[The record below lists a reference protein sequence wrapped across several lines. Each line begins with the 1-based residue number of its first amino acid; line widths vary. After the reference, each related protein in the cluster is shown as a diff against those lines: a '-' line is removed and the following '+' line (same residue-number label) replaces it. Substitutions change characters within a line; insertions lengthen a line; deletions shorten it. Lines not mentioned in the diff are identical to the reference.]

1 MKSNRRS
8 RRVKVTA
15 TGTGLV
21 SRSGVALLRELT
33 EVTGLV
39 EGWTEQMLDTY
50 KAMPTVHAPG
60 RVLADLAVA
69 IADGGDALSH
79 LATLRDQDKLFST
92 VASAPTAWRV
102 IDRVDAEH
110 LGRLRQV
117 RALARERAWAAGA
130 GPDLAAGLTIDLDA
144 TILISHSDK
153 QNAAATWKK
162 TFGFHPLMAYLDRPD
177 ISGGE
182 ALAGMLRTGKAG
194 SNTAADHQ
202 QVLSMA
208 LAALPPQA
216 RPRPG
221 EPDSQQVLIR
231 TDSAGSTHAFAKSIR
246 EAGCGFS
253 LGFSVDAPVQTA
265 VLALPEQAWEA
276 AHNIDGED
284 RDGAWV
290 TEITNQLDLH
300 KWPAGSRVI
309 VRRERPHPGAQMR
322 FTDSEG
328 HRFTAFITDTVGG
341 VLAELE
347 VRHRSH
353 ARVEDR
359 IRCGKATGLR
369 NMPCKSFAQNECWLE
384 LCLTAADL
392 ITWSQALCFT
402 GELARCEPTTFR
414 YRICAIAGRLAHS
427 GRQRHLQLDRDW
439 PWAKDLAR
447 AFDRLRAAPWPS

>member
-1 MKSNRRS
+1 MRRG
-8 RRVKVTA
+8 RVWCR
-15 TGTGLV
+15 GLV

-39 EGWTEQMLDTY
+39 EGWSEQLLDTY
-50 KAMPTVHAPG
+50 KAFPTVHAPG
-60 RVLADLAVA
+60 RVLTDLAVT

-79 LATLRDQDKLFST
+79 LATLRDQDKLFEV

-110 LGRLRQV
+110 LDRLRTV
-117 RALARERAWAAGA
+117 RAQARERAWAAGA
-130 GPDLAAGLTIDLDA
+130 GPDLTEGLTIDLDA
-144 TILISHSDK
+144 TILISHSEK
-153 QNAAATWKK
+153 ENAAATWKK

-177 ISGGE
+177 VSGGE

-202 QVLSMA
+202 KVLA
-208 LAALPPQA
+208 LALTALPAHA

-221 EPDSQQVLIR
+221 ESDSPQVLIR
-231 TDSAGSTHAFAKSIR
+231 TDSAGSTHAFAKTLR

-253 LGFSVDAPVQTA
+253 LGFSGDGSVQTA
-265 VLALPEQAWEA
+265 ILVLPETAWEV

-284 RDGAWV
+284 RDGAWI
-290 TEITNQLDLH
+290 TELTEHLDLSA
-300 KWPAGSRVI
+300 WPTDSRVI
-309 VRRERPHPGAQMR
+309 VRRERPHPGAQLR
-322 FTDSEG
+322 FTDSDG
-328 HRFTAFITDTVGG
+328 HRFTAFITDTQGG

-359 IRCGKATGLR
+359 IRCGKDTGLR

-392 ITWSQALCFT
+392 ITWS
-402 GELARCEPTTFR
+402 
-414 YRICAIAGRLAHS
+414 
-427 GRQRHLQLDRDW
+427 
-439 PWAKDLAR
+439 
-447 AFDRLRAAPWPS
+447 

>member
-1 MKSNRRS
+1 
-8 RRVKVTA
+8 
-15 TGTGLV
+15 LV

-39 EGWTEQMLDTY
+39 RGWTDELLDTY
-50 KAMPTVHAPG
+50 KAVPTVHAPG
-60 RVLADLAVA
+60 RVLADLAVT

-79 LATLRDQDKLFST
+79 LATLRDQDKLFDV

-102 IDRVDAEH
+102 IHRVDAEH
-110 LGRLRQV
+110 LDRLRTV
-117 RALARERAWAAGA
+117 RAAARERAWAAGA
-130 GPDLAAGLTIDLDA
+130 GPDLKDGLTIDLDA
-144 TILISHSDK
+144 TITVAHSEK
-153 QNAAATWKK
+153 ENAAATWKK

-177 ISGGE
+177 IAGGE

-202 QVLSMA
+202 QVLALA
-208 LAALPPQA
+208 LAALPAHA
-216 RPRPG
+216 RPRPDD
-221 EPDSQQVLIR
+221 PDGPQMLIR
-231 TDSAGSTHAFAKSIR
+231 TDSAGSTHAFAKTIR

-253 LGFSVDAPVQTA
+253 LGFSVDGPVQTA

-284 RDGAWV
+284 RDGAWIA
-290 TEITNQLDLH
+290 EITDQLDLSA
-300 KWPAGSRVI
+300 WPEHSRVI
-309 VRRERPHPGAQMR
+309 VRRERPHPGAQLR
-322 FTDSEG
+322 FTDSNG
-328 HRFTAFITDTVGG
+328 HRFTAFITDTSGG

-359 IRCGKATGLR
+359 IRCGKDTGLR
-369 NMPCKSFAQNECWLE
+369 NMPCKSFAENEVWLE
-384 LCLTAADL
+384 LCLAAADL

-402 GELARCEPTTFR
+402 GELARCEPATFR
-414 YRICAIAGRLAHS
+414 YKICAIAGQLIRS

-447 AFDRLRAAPWPS
+447 AFDRLRTAPWPA

>member
-1 MKSNRRS
+1 VKSNRRS
-8 RRVKVTA
+8 RRVKVSA

-39 EGWTEQMLDTY
+39 QGWTEELLDTY
-50 KAMPTVHAPG
+50 KAVPTVHAPG
-60 RVLADLAVA
+60 RVLADLAVT
-69 IADGGDALSH
+69 IADGGDALAH
-79 LATLRDQDKLFST
+79 LATLRDQDKLFDV

-102 IDRVDAEH
+102 LHRVDAEH
-110 LGRLRQV
+110 LDRLRTV
-117 RALARERAWAAGA
+117 RAAARERAWAAGA
-130 GPDLAAGLTIDLDA
+130 GPDVKDGLTIDLDA
-144 TILISHSDK
+144 TITVAHSEK
-153 QNAAATWKK
+153 ENAAATWKK

-177 ISGGE
+177 IAGGE

-202 QVLSMA
+202 QVLAMA
-208 LAALPPQA
+208 LAALPAHA

-221 EPDSQQVLIR
+221 DPHGPQVLIR
-231 TDSAGSTHAFAKSIR
+231 TDSAGSTHAFAKTIR
-246 EAGCGFS
+246 KAGCGFS
-253 LGFSVDAPVQTA
+253 LGFSVDGPVQSA

-290 TEITNQLDLH
+290 TEITDQLDLSS
-300 KWPAGSRVI
+300 WPEGSRVI
-309 VRRERPHPGAQMR
+309 VRRERPHPGAQLR
-322 FTDSEG
+322 FTDSNG
-328 HRFTAFITDTVGG
+328 HRFTAFITDTSGG

-359 IRCGKATGLR
+359 IRCGKDTGLR
-369 NMPCKSFAQNECWLE
+369 NMPCKSFAENGAWLE

-402 GELARCEPTTFR
+402 GELTRCEPATFR
-414 YRICAIAGRLAHS
+414 YRICAIAGQLIRS

-447 AFDRLRAAPWPS
+447 AFDRLRTAPWPA

>member
-1 MKSNRRS
+1 M
-8 RRVKVTA
+8 
-15 TGTGLV
+15 V
-21 SRSGVALLRELT
+21 SRSGIALLRELT

-39 EGWTEQMLDTY
+39 EGWTEQLLDTY
-50 KAMPTVHAPG
+50 KALPTVHAPG

-79 LATLRDQDKLFST
+79 LKTLRDQDKLFSV

-102 IDRVDAEH
+102 IERVDAEH
-110 LGRLRQV
+110 LTRLRRV

-130 GPDLAAGLTIDLDA
+130 GPDLTQGLTIDLDA
-144 TILISHSDK
+144 TILISHSEK
-153 QNAAATWKK
+153 ENAAATWKK

-177 ISGGE
+177 ICGGE

-202 QVLSMA
+202 QVLAMA
-208 LAALPPQA
+208 LAALPPHA

-221 EPDSQQVLIR
+221 EPDSPQVLIR
-231 TDSAGSTHAFAKSIR
+231 TDSAGSTHGFAKSLR

-253 LGFSVDAPVQTA
+253 LGFAVDAPVQTA
-265 VLALPEQAWEA
+265 ILGLTEQAWEA
-276 AHNIDGED
+276 AHNLDGED

-290 TEITNQLDLH
+290 TEITDKLDLS
-300 KWPAGSRVI
+300 KWPTGSRVML
-309 VRRERPHPGAQMR
+309 RRERPHPGAQMR
-322 FTDSEG
+322 FTDSDG
-328 HRFTAFITDTVGG
+328 HRFTAFITDTASG

-369 NMPCKSFAQNECWLE
+369 NMPCKSYAQNEVWLE

-392 ITWSQALCFT
+392 ISWSQVLCFT
-402 GELARCEPTTFR
+402 GELARCEPATFR
-414 YRICAIAGRLAHS
+414 YRICSIAGRLIRS

-447 AFDRLRAAPWPS
+447 AFDRLRAAPWPA